1 MAISNFIITGEKEWE
16 TYKLCYEWEI
26 IILKSQETEL
36 TVKNFVK
43 TKYEKEGSL
52 DTMARFYLFF
62 CLFKKMVVVWGWV
75 GAC

>member
-43 TKYEKEGSL
+43 TK
-52 DTMARFYLFF
+52 
-62 CLFKKMVVVWGWV
+62 
-75 GAC
+75 

>member
-16 TYKLCYEWEI
+16 TYKLCNEWEI

-43 TKYEKEGSL
+43 TK
-52 DTMARFYLFF
+52 
-62 CLFKKMVVVWGWV
+62 
-75 GAC
+75 